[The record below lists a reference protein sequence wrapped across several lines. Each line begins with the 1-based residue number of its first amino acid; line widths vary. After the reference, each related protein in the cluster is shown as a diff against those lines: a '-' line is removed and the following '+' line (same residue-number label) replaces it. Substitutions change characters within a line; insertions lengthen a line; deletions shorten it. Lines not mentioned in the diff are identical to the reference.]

1 MYKQEKIR
9 ESFNK
14 TENIMSVAIRSR
26 IKEYIVPL
34 KYSWALFRHDATRCI
49 AFRILCKINSS
60 VEWRQPIEKEEAIFY
75 QILI

>member
-1 MYKQEKIR
+1 MYAIMTSKSNEPLLMYKQEKIR

-34 KYSWALFRHDATRCI
+34 KYS
-49 AFRILCKINSS
+49 
-60 VEWRQPIEKEEAIFY
+60 
-75 QILI
+75 